1 MQKLFGAL
9 LLIVAVSLSLT
20 LAGPLGAQNNG
31 GVLVL
36 RVDGAIGPA
45 SADYIHKGL
54 ARAAASGA
62 QLIVIEMDTPGGLDT
77 SMRTIIK
84 DILAS
89 PVPVATF
96 VAPEGARAASAGT
109 YILYASHIAA
119 MAPATNLGAA
129 TPVAIGIGGAQPG
142 RTAPLGDESGS
153 AEDAGAGA
161 RDGSGTTSGPSQPHS
176 QSHSQ
181 PHSQPASANRSPETT
196 PEIGPDKTD
205 AHPSASEQPAT
216 TSTRNDRPDATPSAS
231 DQPGTATPPAAAGPR
246 RTPAPTDA
254 MAAKSMS
261 DATAYIRSL
270 AQLRGRD
277 VDFAERAV
285 REAASLSAEEALAQG
300 VIDLIAVDTAELLKK
315 LDGRELAVLDGKR
328 TLATAGLAIERMEPD
343 WRNRVLAALANP
355 QVALIMMMI
364 GMYGLFFE
372 FTSPGF
378 GVPGVAGAISLLVAL
393 YAFQLLPVNW
403 AGVLLLAVGAGLMLA
418 EAFLPSFGVLGVGG
432 IIAFVV
438 GGLFLMDADVPGF
451 GIPIALIV
459 GMALASAAIL
469 IAIGNLAARS
479 LRRPVVS
486 GSEEMLGA
494 IGRVERATDDGDWWI
509 AVHGEHWRARSAQAL
524 APGEHVRVAG
534 IDGLTLTV
542 VPIATQSS
550 ASGAAAGPASS
561 PPDTHHLTPGST
573 SS

>member
-1 MQKLFGAL
+1 MQLPGCIPVWKFLGAL
-9 LLIVAVSLSLT
+9 LLVLAAALT
-20 LAGPLGAQNNG
+20 LASTLGAQGGG

-36 RVDGAIGPA
+36 RVEGAIGPA

-54 ARAAASGA
+54 TRAAHSGA
-62 QLIVIEMDTPGGLDT
+62 QLVVIEMDTPGGLDT
-77 SMRTIIK
+77 SMRSIIK

-153 AEDAGAGA
+153 ADDAGTGA
-161 RDGSGTTSGPSQPHS
+161 RDGPGTTPGSSQSPSQPAA
-176 QSHSQ
+176 Q
-181 PHSQPASANRSPETT
+181 PGNASRAPATT
-196 PEIGPDKTD
+196 PGAGDDKAD
-205 AHPSASEQPAT
+205 ARPAAAEQPAT
-216 TSTRNDRPDATPSAS
+216 TS
-231 DQPGTATPPAAAGPR
+231 PAATAGSR
-246 RTPAPTDA
+246 RSPAPADA

-261 DATAYIRSL
+261 DATAYLRSL

-277 VDFAERAV
+277 VVFAERAV

-300 VIDLIAVDTAELLKK
+300 VIELIAFDTAELLKK
-315 LDGRELAVLDGKR
+315 LDGREVAVLDGKR
-328 TLATAGLAIERMEPD
+328 ALATAGLAIERIEPD

-355 QVALIMMMI
+355 QVALILMMI
-364 GMYGLFFE
+364 GIYGLFFE

-438 GGLFLMDADVPGF
+438 GGLFLMDTDVPGF
-451 GIPIALIV
+451 GVPLALIV

-469 IAIGNLAARS
+469 IAIGSFAARS
-479 LRRPVVS
+479 LRRPVVI

-494 IGRVERATDDGDWWI
+494 IGTVERATDDGDWWI
-509 AVHGEHWRARSAQAL
+509 AVHGEHWRARSAQTL
-524 APGEHVRVAG
+524 AAGQPVRVTRM
-534 IDGLTLTV
+534 DGLTLEV
-542 VPIATQSS
+542 
-550 ASGAAAGPASS
+550 AALTPASPH
-561 PPDTHHLTPGST
+561 PPHSSHLTPGSAP
-573 SS
+573 

>member
-1 MQKLFGAL
+1 MPVSGFASMRKPFAL
-9 LLIVAVSLSLT
+9 LLLMLAMALALANT
-20 LAGPLGAQNNG
+20 LLAQGSAGI
-31 GVLVL
+31 LVL
-36 RVDGAIGPA
+36 RVEGAIGPA
-45 SADYIHKGL
+45 SADYIHRGL
-54 ARAAASGA
+54 ARAAAGGA
-62 QLIVIEMDTPGGLDT
+62 KLVVIEIDTPGGLDT

-89 PVPVATF
+89 PVPVASF

-142 RTAPLGDESGS
+142 KTSPR
-153 AEDAGAGA
+153 EDADEGSDAPAAPAPAAKDDKPAADARAPAPAG
-161 RDGSGTTSGPSQPHS
+161 RSGE
-176 QSHSQ
+176 
-181 PHSQPASANRSPETT
+181 R
-196 PEIGPDKTD
+196 
-205 AHPSASEQPAT
+205 
-216 TSTRNDRPDATPSAS
+216 RP
-231 DQPGTATPPAAAGPR
+231 PPAA
-246 RTPAPTDA
+246 PADA
-254 MAAKSMS
+254 LAAKSMS

-300 VIDLIAVDTAELLKK
+300 VIDVIAFDTAELLKQ
-315 LDGRELAVLDGKR
+315 LDGREVAVLDGRR
-328 TLATAGLAIERMEPD
+328 TLATASLAIERMEPD

-355 QVALIMMMI
+355 QVALILMMI
-364 GMYGLFFE
+364 GIYGLFFE

-378 GVPGVAGAISLLVAL
+378 GVPGVAGAISLLIAL

-403 AGVLLLAVGAGLMLA
+403 AGVMLLAVGAALMLA

-438 GGLFLMDADVPGF
+438 GGLFLMDTDVPGF
-451 GIPIALIV
+451 GVPLALIV
-459 GMALASAAIL
+459 GMALASAAII
-469 IAIGNLAARS
+469 IAIGTFAARS

-494 IGRVERATDDGDWWI
+494 IGTVERAAEGGGWWVAI
-509 AVHGEHWRARSAQAL
+509 HGEHWRARGLHGL
-524 APGEHVRVAG
+524 AAGERVRVTG
-534 IDGLTLTV
+534 IDGLTLEV
-542 VPIATQSS
+542 APLDATGGSPHPSHLDSGS
-550 ASGAAAGPASS
+550 AP
-561 PPDTHHLTPGST
+561 
-573 SS
+573 

>member
-1 MQKLFGAL
+1 MPALHPSALRRTLSWAFALIGL
-9 LLIVAVSLSLT
+9 LLFIVAPN
-20 LAGPLGAQNNG
+20 AGSSAS

-36 RVDGAIGPA
+36 KVDGAIGPA
-45 SADYIHKGL
+45 SADFIHKGL
-54 ARAAASGA
+54 TRAAASGA
-62 QLIVIEMDTPGGLDT
+62 QLVVIELDTPGGLDT
-77 SMRTIIK
+77 SMRAIIK
-84 DILAS
+84 EILAS

-142 RTAPLGDESGS
+142 KTAPR
-153 AEDAGAGA
+153 EDA
-161 RDGSGTTSGPSQPHS
+161 
-176 QSHSQ
+176 
-181 PHSQPASANRSPETT
+181 PAQH
-196 PEIGPDKTD
+196 DK
-205 AHPSASEQPAT
+205 
-216 TSTRNDRPDATPSAS
+216 
-231 DQPGTATPPAAAGPR
+231 PAATDDASTDSAASGDTRPAPSSAR
-246 RTPAPTDA
+246 SEAAQRPQAPAPTDA

-285 REAASLSAEEALAQG
+285 REAASLSAEEALARG
-300 VIDLIAVDTAELLKK
+300 VIEFIAIDTAALLKQ
-315 LDGRELAVLDGKR
+315 LDGREIAVLDGTR
-328 TLATAGLAIERMEPD
+328 TLATAGIAIERLEPD
-343 WRNRVLAALANP
+343 WRNRILAALANP
-355 QVALIMMMI
+355 QVALILMMI
-364 GMYGLFFE
+364 GIYGLFFE

-451 GIPIALIV
+451 GIPLALIV
-459 GMALASAAIL
+459 GMALASAAII
-469 IAIGNLAARS
+469 IAIGSFAARS
-479 LRRPVVS
+479 LGRPVVS

-494 IGRVERATDDGDWWI
+494 LGVVERAADGGGWWI
-509 AVHGEHWRARSAQAL
+509 AIHGEHWRARSSVAL
-524 APGEHVRVAG
+524 TAGQPVRVTGMA
-534 IDGLTLTV
+534 GLTLEV
-542 VPIATQSS
+542 APHNPAGSAPATPDPPQS
-550 ASGAAAGPASS
+550 PHS
-561 PPDTHHLTPGST
+561 PHLTPGSAP
-573 SS
+573 